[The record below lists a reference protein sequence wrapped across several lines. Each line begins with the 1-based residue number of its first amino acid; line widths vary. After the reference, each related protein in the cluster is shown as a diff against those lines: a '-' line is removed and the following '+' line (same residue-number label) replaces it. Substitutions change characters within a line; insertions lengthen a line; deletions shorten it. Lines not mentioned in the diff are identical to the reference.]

1 MKLFN
6 GNLSSGII
14 QNFVLEIATFLA
26 TNYLMRANQ
35 AKIYRN
41 KYTIEYT
48 FILAVFRGVN
58 NKPGWGATPNDNLK
72 DLLV

>member
-1 MKLFN
+1 
-6 GNLSSGII
+6 
-14 QNFVLEIATFLA
+14 
-26 TNYLMRANQ
+26 MRANQ

-48 FILAVFRGVN
+48 FNLILAVFRGVN

-72 DLLV
+72 DLHAQLHNLNSWIKIGEISLPNYLPLSWGR